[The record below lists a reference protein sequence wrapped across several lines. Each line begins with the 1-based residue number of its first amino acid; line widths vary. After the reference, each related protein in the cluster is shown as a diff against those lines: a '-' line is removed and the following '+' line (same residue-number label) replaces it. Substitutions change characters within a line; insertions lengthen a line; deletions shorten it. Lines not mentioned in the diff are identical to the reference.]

1 MPHKVAANWSSIRS
15 RKDECSTMGKG
26 VDKCQR
32 DPNNIT
38 NQNTTRR
45 NDNGY
50 SADSIVVVS
59 ELEAV
64 RKRPAMYIG
73 STGDL
78 GLHHLVY
85 EAVDNSL
92 DEIFAGFGD
101 RVSVVVHLD
110 NSVSIKDN
118 GRGLSIEKHYEDGRS
133 AAELALT
140 VLSCGS
146 RRRLCAHA
154 GAGLSVVNFLSEW
167 LQVVIWRDG
176 NRYEQEYQRGLPDGG
191 LRHIRKTRRHG
202 TKITFKPDPDIFQV
216 TEFNFRI
223 LSQRMRE
230 VAALNPGISIVVA
243 DERTDKSD
251 EFVFQ
256 DGFAGFVSALNKN
269 TAVVH
274 DRPIHFVRPASQEDP
289 LGIEIAI
296 QYAERHGETICSFAN
311 DLQTADGGTHVNGF
325 CSGLVRAINDY
336 AKSSGALRHEGK
348 ELAAADLFEGL
359 FAAVSVKLLQ
369 PCYEGCTRV
378 RLLSKVSEQ
387 VEAFVYDGLMSYF
400 DRNSIVARR
409 IVGKLISGASRVRDR
424 AMDR

>member
-1 MPHKVAANWSSIRS
+1 MR
-15 RKDECSTMGKG
+15 KG
-26 VDKCQR
+26 VDKSER
-32 DPNNIT
+32 DPNNST
-38 NQNTTRR
+38 NR
-45 NDNGY
+45 NDNRY
-50 SADSIVVVS
+50 SADSIVVRS
-59 ELEAV
+59 ALESV

-73 STGDL
+73 STGDP
-78 GLHHLVY
+78 GLHYLVY

-92 DEIFAGFGD
+92 DEVFAGSGD
-101 RVSVVVHLD
+101 RIRVVVQND
-110 NSVSIKDN
+110 GSVSIQDN
-118 GRGLSIEKHYEDGRS
+118 GRGLSIEKHPRDGRS
-133 AAELALT
+133 ASELALT
-140 VLSCGS
+140 ELCRGTPG
-146 RRRLCAHA
+146 RRGWPGL
-154 GAGLSVVNFLSEW
+154 GLSVINFLSEW
-167 LQVVIWRDG
+167 LRVVIWRDG
-176 NRYEQEYQRGLPDGG
+176 NRYEQEYQRGLPDGD

-216 TEFNFRI
+216 TELNFRI

-251 EFVFQ
+251 VFVFQ